1 MFVRNEKLRNGQRVT
16 VRLLEELQ
24 INGVVVP
31 VNTHLQAICKI
42 GERLELSVRSLDMGG
57 RIVPIVLDAYDMD
70 GLQGIYCPETAASR
84 TSKKVSDDAIS
95 MAGRTLGGL
104 VGDLASSALRTGATL
119 AKSANGEKSVAVV
132 SGYEFYLVKSERR

>member
-1 MFVRNEKLRNGQRVT
+1 MKRRM
-16 VRLLEELQ
+16 RLAALAVSAVML
-24 INGVVVP
+24 
-31 VNTHLQAICKI
+31 ICGCVDI
-42 GERLELSVRSLDMGG
+42 SQGADMT
-57 RIVPIVLDAYDMD
+57 AS
-70 GLQGIYCPETAASR
+70 PETAASR